1 MKNKIGWMVIRCLVA
16 AFFASS
22 APAMF
27 NDPKTAPQ
35 DFPFGAFMFF
45 LVFGSIQMPFAF
57 RREMRKERKKGKM
70 KDWSIP
76 SWFTNPFSGPPHFM
90 HMGGNAFVITGLV
103 GLLQSALS
111 GKLSLM
117 NLFPLAFGW
126 SIIIGNT
133 VFYAFMYYKLKT
145 ES

>member
-1 MKNKIGWMVIRCLVA
+1 MKDRSWWLAVRCLVA

-22 APAMF
+22 TPAMF

-35 DFPFGAFMFF
+35 DFPFWASMFL
-45 LVFGSIQMPFAF
+45 LVGGSIQMPFSYQ
-57 RREMRKERKKGKM
+57 RQMRNQRKKGQL
-70 KDWSIP
+70 KDWSMP

-90 HMGGNAFVITGLV
+90 HMGGNAFIITGLV

-133 VFYAFMYYKLKT
+133 IFYAFMYDRIKT